1 VVEEQDNVEAVRTE
15 DAVESPTPDAPA
27 ARLADEASAT
37 PETPPDETEAVTEAE
52 PAAQAEAEPA
62 AEIEAESDEPKPK
75 SDHPGK
81 PRGKAAR
88 QTRVASLYR
97 ALRSERP
104 IEGNVEQVI
113 KGGFEVRL
121 GKVRGFCPHSQI
133 DIHRVDDPAEYVGKQ
148 FPFRVTQVRRG
159 GEDVVVSRRAVM
171 EDERREEAS
180 AVRAT
185 LLEGAVMRGHV
196 ASVAGFGAFVDL
208 GAGVMGLVHLSELS
222 HSRVAR
228 VEDVVK
234 EGDPVSVKILKLHES
249 GKKISLSIRQAE
261 NDPWADVGAKFRPGQ
276 VYTGVIQRLTQ
287 FGAFVELAPGVE
299 ALAPASEFPPSTKGW
314 KEGLAVGASGD
325 WLVLSIDAPHRRI
338 SITLPVEGFDLASL
352 DALKEGALIKGKVQR
367 IEDYGVFVWLGP
379 GRVGLMPNALSGT
392 PRGSDMHR
400 RFPLGQEVEV
410 EIREL
415 DDEKRR
421 IRLARKGVEAPPERR
436 PRKEPRPQR
445 APAVDRPAPSSDG
458 SGFGTSLA
466 DKLRAALAESAERQ
480 QR

>member
-1 VVEEQDNVEAVRTE
+1 VVEEQDKVEAVRTE
-15 DAVESPTPDAPA
+15 DTVESTTSDATA
-27 ARLADEASAT
+27 ARPADEASAT
-37 PETPPDETEAVTEAE
+37 PEEPPAETEAVTA
-52 PAAQAEAEPA
+52 AEPA
-62 AEIEAESDEPKPK
+62 AEVEAESDEPKPK

-104 IEGNVEQVI
+104 LEGNVEQVI

-121 GKVRGFCPHSQI
+121 GKVRGFCPQSQI

-148 FPFRVTQVRRG
+148 FLFRVTQVRRG

-234 EGDPVSVKILKLHES
+234 EGDSVNVKILKLHES

-261 NDPWADVGAKFRPGQ
+261 NDPWAEVGSKFRRGQ

-338 SITLPVEGFDLASL
+338 SITLPVEGFDLAAL
-352 DALKEGALIKGKVQR
+352 DALKEGASVKGKVQR
-367 IEDYGVFVWLGP
+367 IEDYGVFVWLAP

-400 RFPLGQEVEV
+400 RFPLGQEIEV

-415 DDEKRR
+415 GDDGRR
-421 IRLARKGVEAPPERR
+421 IRLARKGVEAQPERR
-436 PRKEPRPQR
+436 PRREPRPQR
-445 APAVDRPAPSSDG
+445 APAANRPAPSSDG